1 MRSRRP
7 AKLEARHIKSALSM
21 DESFS
26 DEWSKLMDSHSSAE
40 VLDHLNQRFADLFE
54 KNKARF
60 INQVVVE

>member
-1 MRSRRP
+1 
-7 AKLEARHIKSALSM
+7 M